1 MRWVTQ
7 ARPKIDRLASP
18 WLISRFVDPQAQ
30 FLFVPAADIRNT
42 AASTGAIP
50 FDVPLG
56 TPETDLAHPPG
67 GTCFDV
73 IRAKFALNDPAL
85 ARMAAIVHDADN
97 DNRVGRMPEAAGLR
111 AISLGLANTVRDDQ
125 ERLAYAMVLYDS
137 LYRWVSR
144 GPDNAE
150 VFARAPAL
158 YRAAATIGGWISL
171 RRERRALADL
181 DDRLLRDVGLTR
193 EEAEHEF
200 KTPCWRM
207 SRRWP

>member
-7 ARPKIDRLASP
+7 RRPKIDRLASP

-30 FLFVPAADIRNT
+30 FLFVAAADIRNT

-50 FDVPLG
+50 FDVPTD
-56 TPETDLAHPPG
+56 TPETDLTHPPG

-85 ARMAAIVHDADN
+85 VRLAAIVRDADN
-97 DNRVGRMPEAAGLR
+97 DNKLGRMPEAAGLR

-137 LYRWVSR
+137 LYRSLSR
-144 GPDNAE
+144 MPSEEE
-150 VFARAPAL
+150 VYARSPVL
-158 YRAAATIGGWISL
+158 YRAVCTLAGWL
-171 RRERRALADL
+171 AQARQRRALVEL
-181 DDRLLRDVGLTR
+181 DKHLRRDIGLSDEQIVR
-193 EEAEHEF
+193 EAEKPF
-200 KTPCWRM
+200 WRL
-207 SRRWP
+207 